1 MAHRVNAS
9 LLTPRGLHGPHTDFA
24 GAMSYGDYLQLDTL
38 LNAQQPR
45 SDSHDEMLFIIIHQ
59 SSELWMKL
67 ALHELAAARGL
78 LLAEDLQLAFKH
90 LARVSR
96 IQSQLIQS
104 WDVLSTMTPSDYS
117 GFRDALGK
125 SSGFQSAQYRLIEF
139 ALGNKQASML
149 APHRHRSDAARA
161 ARSGRSRRR
170 ASTTRRSV
178 CSHDAA
184 SPSMRACLT
193 RDVREPYHSNPSVLA
208 AWTQV
213 YRDPRQYWDLYQ
225 LAEEL
230 IDLEDWFQQWRFRHV
245 TTVQRI
251 IGRKRG
257 TGGTAGVD
265 YLQAG
270 TRRHLLPGAL
280 GRSNGAVETSMAQTI
295 TRADL
300 EIARPRRSA
309 AGLSRSLHDSRGNHL
324 SRWQLARRDAGRDA
338 GSSARGDRRSV
349 GTRSHQELEHP
360 RVDRHPETHRRED
373 RTPDRRARGRDHR
386 RRLDDDQ
393 SLQVP
398 RRRAGASAGPA
409 RHRVRAQQLS
419 DGPVYRRWVDSPSG
433 PRAHAAARG
442 ARRTRRR
449 DHGRRRR
456 R

>member
-1 MAHRVNAS
+1 MEMSSMANQS
-9 LLTPRGLHGPHTDFA
+9 TPPSSPHSAATAHTDFA

-67 ALHELAAARGL
+67 ALHELAAARRL
-78 LLAEDLQLAFKH
+78 LLTDDLELAFKH

-125 SSGFQSAQYRLIEF
+125 SSGFQSAQYRMIEF

-149 APHRHRSDAARA
+149 APHRHRSDVLAQLEQALATPSIYDEAIRLLAR
-161 ARSGRSRRR
+161 RGFTID
-170 ASTTRRSV
+170 ASV
-178 CSHDAA
+178 LA
-184 SPSMRACLT
+184 

-265 YLQAG
+265 YLRQVLDV
-270 TRRHLLPGAL
+270 TFFP
-280 GRSNGAVETSMAQTI
+280 
-295 TRADL
+295 
-300 EIARPRRSA
+300 
-309 AGLSRSLHDSRGNHL
+309 
-324 SRWQLARRDAGRDA
+324 
-338 GSSARGDRRSV
+338 
-349 GTRSHQELEHP
+349 ELWD
-360 RVDRHPETHRRED
+360 V
-373 RTPDRRARGRDHR
+373 RTE
-386 RRLDDDQ
+386 L
-393 SLQVP
+393 
-398 RRRAGASAGPA
+398 
-409 RHRVRAQQLS
+409 
-419 DGPVYRRWVDSPSG
+419 
-433 PRAHAAARG
+433 
-442 ARRTRRR
+442 
-449 DHGRRRR
+449 
-456 R
+456 